1 MLALIITERSPM
13 NMPTLVVCLASM
25 RNNWVAEIEKYFTSD
40 AQVKVL
46 SYYKPN
52 RRKDPLF
59 IASHDIVI
67 TSYEIATMAGPLYR
81 RPGMKAKKGDD
92 CVKAL
97 AKVQWFRIILDECQ
111 KIKTWNSKGALAC
124 MSYSA
129 PRRWCLSGTPVQNK
143 ALELLSYYRFLRYE
157 PFCSTKFFDK
167 LLKQVERGN
176 PEAGK
181 ILTQSFATISL
192 RRTKG
197 AHYTTCTTSPTAYF
211 CPVN

>member
-1 MLALIITERSPM
+1 MIDYHFYVQGVGKTVQMLALIIAERSPVD
-13 NMPTLVVCLASM
+13 MPTLVVCPASV
-25 RNNWVAEIEKYFTSD
+25 RNNWVAEITKYYT
-40 AQVKVL
+40 AAAEVKVL

-52 RRKDPLF
+52 RRKDPRF

-67 TSYEIATMAGPLYR
+67 TSYEIAAMEGPIFR

-97 AKVQWFRIILDECQ
+97 AKVNWFRIILDECQ
-111 KIKTWNSKGALAC
+111 KIKTWNNKGAIAC

-143 ALELLSYYRFLRYE
+143 SMELLSYYRFLRYK
-157 PFCSTKFFDK
+157 PFCSTKFFMK
-167 LLKQVERGN
+167 LIKQTEKGN
-176 PEAGK
+176 ADAGK
-181 ILTQSFATISL
+181 VLTQSFAAISL

-197 AHYTTCTTSPTAYF
+197 D
-211 CPVN
+211 